1 MRRFEIH
8 PFTWIFYTYL
18 WGSVNEQFPESPL
31 PLPLIH
37 TLYSFFPDRLPLTM
51 KNQITSILQVL
62 ALAERLKFE
71 LRHSYTSSGRQESVA
86 EHTWRMALMAVLIE
100 PLLTQKV
107 DTARLLKMVIIHDL
121 VEAEAKDISAL
132 DVLRNPGIRI
142 QKIEKEKQAIENLR
156 AALQETNGQ
165 EIYDLFYEFE
175 NKETYESKVAN
186 ALDKLEVQL
195 QHNHADF
202 STWEEIEYDMSYMM
216 DKHVLFDETLLEL
229 KNQIEMEAERKMISA
244 GVDTNLVRKRV
255 TG

>member
-1 MRRFEIH
+1 ME
-8 PFTWIFYTYL
+8 
-18 WGSVNEQFPESPL
+18 
-31 PLPLIH
+31 
-37 TLYSFFPDRLPLTM
+37 
-51 KNQITSILQVL
+51 KQITSILKVL

-86 EHTWRMALMAVLIE
+86 EHTWRMSLMAVLIQ
-100 PLLTQKV
+100 PLLTQKI
-107 DTARLLKMVIIHDL
+107 DTARLLKMIILHDL

-132 DVLRNPGIRI
+132 DVLRNPQIKL

-156 AALQETNGQ
+156 SGLLDTNGQ

-216 DKHVLFDETLLEL
+216 DKHVMFDETLLEL
-229 KNQIEMEAERKMISA
+229 KRQIEAEAEVKMQQE
-244 GVDTNLVRKRV
+244 GVNTEMVRKRV
-255 TG
+255 KEQINA